1 MTNVKLST
9 SGLPR
14 SVGGVLLAALFL
26 AAGLGCRSEPE
37 GVQSHLE
44 GRITVSSQIDSTR
57 DYSGFRVLVVQAQ
70 GRALD
75 TLGQAVTGPD
85 GRYAM
90 TVTAPERG
98 LYPLT
103 IWGRQGRQR
112 LASTDY
118 VVADGDSASLSVE
131 LPLQRGRLRVRS
143 PENAALMAY
152 QNTIAQHRRTLVR
165 QLRGDAVDST
175 AMNRSVRQTTSIL
188 WSLRETFPG
197 TYASQLGATES
208 RSLLA
213 GWNDSLVVARARQIE
228 PSNPR
233 FVEAARVAR
242 RAEAQ
247 LRGQNAALQVLT
259 DFETRAATR
268 TQRAGVQSIRVRAFI
283 DSLQS
288 DAALSA
294 AQALK
299 NEYPNTRWADWA
311 DRAMYEVNN
320 LLPGSEAPNLEAQ
333 TLDGDSLSLR
343 ALRGRPVVLEYFRPG
358 NNLYT
363 RQLSTRNALYRG
375 TRADSVAFV
384 SVSVDPDTLVHRA
397 FTQNRA
403 FPGRT
408 VIAPGGLDGPLA
420 RTYNV
425 ATVPTRVLIDA
436 EGRIVG
442 RYPGTAFLALQEELA
457 RLLQEEEGPGPAASQ

>member
-1 MTNVKLST
+1 MPPTPMTHSMSLWGRFRRST
-9 SGLPR
+9 
-14 SVGGVLLAALFL
+14 GGVLLAALL
-26 AAGLGCRSEPE
+26 LTGGLGCQPPEPE

-44 GRITVSSQIDSTR
+44 GQITVQSRVDSSE
-57 DYSGFRVLVVQAQ
+57 DYGGFRVLVVRAQ
-70 GRALD
+70 GRTLD
-75 TLGQAVTGPD
+75 TLGRAVTGPA
-85 GRYAM
+85 GRYEM

-98 LYPLT
+98 LYALT
-103 IWGRQGRQR
+103 LWGRQGRQR

-118 VVADGDSASLSVE
+118 VVADGDSATLDVE
-131 LPLQRGRLRVRS
+131 LPLERQRLRVRS

-165 QLRGDAVDST
+165 QLRGEAVDST
-175 AMNRSVRQTTSIL
+175 VMNRSVRQTTSIL

-197 TYASQLGATES
+197 TYASQLGAIES
-208 RSLLA
+208 LSLLA
-213 GWNDSLVVARARQIE
+213 GWNDPLVIERARQIA

-233 FVEAARVAR
+233 YVEVARIAR
-242 RAEAQ
+242 RAQAR
-247 LRGQNAALQVLT
+247 LRGQTAALKLLT
-259 DFETRAATR
+259 DFEARAGTD
-268 TQRAGVQSIRVRAFI
+268 TQRAGIQSIRVRAFI

-294 AQALK
+294 AQTLK
-299 NEYPNTRWADWA
+299 NEHPETRWADWA

-320 LLPGSEAPNLEAQ
+320 LLPGTEAPNLEAR

-358 NNLYT
+358 NNLYA
-363 RQLSTRNALYRG
+363 RQLATRNALYRG

-403 FPGRT
+403 FPGRS

-420 RTYNV
+420 RAYNV
-425 ATVPTRVLIDA
+425 VRVPTRVLIDA

-442 RYPGTAFLALQEELA
+442 RYSGTAFLRLQEELA
-457 RLLQEEEGPGPAASQ
+457 RLLQNGD

>member
-1 MTNVKLST
+1 MPPTPMTDSH
-9 SGLPR
+9 GLRRPR
-14 SVGGVLLAALFL
+14 PVGSILLVALFL
-26 AAGLGCRSEPE
+26 AAGLGCQPEPD

-44 GRITVSSQIDSTR
+44 GRITVSSQIDTTR
-57 DYSGFRVLVVQAQ
+57 DYSGFRVLVVQAE

-75 TLGQAVTGPD
+75 TLGQAITGPD

-103 IWGRQGRQR
+103 VWGRQGRQR

-131 LPLQRGRLRVRS
+131 LPLRRGRLRVRS

-165 QLRGDAVDST
+165 QLRGEAVDST
-175 AMNRSVRQTTSIL
+175 ALNRSVRQTTSIL

-208 RSLLA
+208 LSLLA
-213 GWNDSLVVARARQIE
+213 GWNDSLVVERAREIE
-228 PSNPR
+228 PANPR
-233 FVEAARVAR
+233 YVEAARVAR
-242 RAEAQ
+242 RAQAR
-247 LRGQNAALQVLT
+247 LRGQDAALDLLT
-259 DFETRAATR
+259 GFETRASTP

-288 DAALSA
+288 DAALST

-299 NEYPNTRWADWA
+299 NEYPDTRWADWA

-320 LLPGSEAPNLEAQ
+320 LLPGLEAPNLEAR

-358 NNLYT
+358 NTLYT

-397 FTQNRA
+397 FVQNRA

-425 ATVPTRVLIDA
+425 ASLPTRVLIDA

-457 RLLQEEEGPGPAASQ
+457 RLLQED